1 MNKQEQ
7 TNYATT
13 LNLFLHDS
21 TEIKNPVIMADILF
35 ELHKCESSLNRYYT
49 ILCERDITESEN
61 KRMESIER
69 KIKFLS
75 ARLGFDYHLN
85 HDPRGYAIRFLLP
98 SKRYNSWDGET
109 WALNW

>member
-1 MNKQEQ
+1 MNKQKQ

-61 KRMESIER
+61 KSPLTIKYPEKIMPAKIITLIKIIVSLFLISIKGR
-69 KIKFLS
+69 KTL
-75 ARLGFDYHLN
+75 
-85 HDPRGYAIRFLLP
+85 
-98 SKRYNSWDGET
+98 
-109 WALNW
+109 